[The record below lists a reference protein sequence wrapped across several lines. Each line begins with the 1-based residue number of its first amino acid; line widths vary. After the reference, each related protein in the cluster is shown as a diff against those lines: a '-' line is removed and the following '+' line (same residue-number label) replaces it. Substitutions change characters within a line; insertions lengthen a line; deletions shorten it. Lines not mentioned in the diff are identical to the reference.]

1 MKKKVRIYKAP
12 DGKGKFVNKT
22 AKFLRKAQEGGQQD
36 QQAQISDYV
45 YKTLANTD
53 ELDME
58 MMKDSLIGEL
68 VAAKIPMDQA
78 EQMVE
83 NIAANFES
91 QEPVQEQEEETDV
104 YDEGLA
110 ELERQQQE
118 AEEERLAGLSED
130 YGYYDDTAADGEDEE
145 DEEDYDDEEEA
156 AYMQQGGDIIPEDN
170 AVSFTGY
177 DPYEYNQDKQNSY
190 KQGGITKRKYI
201 GQVMKLLKKQAGG
214 EEEKPSAGFDPTDT
228 MDNKKK
234 NKKDSFVAA
243 LANSAQEAKMKEQA
257 EAMWEQQQQQMMQQ
271 QAPMQQ
277 QQFAQ
282 KGAEVEEIFSKNPP
296 RVGETNSEY
305 LRRVT
310 GNPGFFNNTD
320 KWDGT
325 KWVGKF
331 SDRKYDLSE
340 LPEDDSPEDLLT
352 SSGDVGILP
361 GQSDIVGLPRRGEPG
376 YQEPR
381 SGTPP
386 YIGSSP
392 NIYGSN
398 PSVSPR
404 QMRRMIPRGF
414 GRNQMRSFAGMV
426 PQGGFFPMG
435 MNIMT
440 YPMQMPEQKPI
451 HVQGTMPG
459 MKLDV
464 RKSHW
469 LTGRPSQYSIEFG
482 GDFAIP
488 GFNMMPGKGY
498 GYKSSGRKTIEGV
511 SRIVNKAADPGKS
524 NKVELNN
531 NPDPEKKNSADAV
544 VADQSNVVKDKEGN
558 PITSNASNMMWN
570 SSGTNMP
577 TAENLEAKSSS
588 TTPDNSNKKVIGDNS
603 KLPPKPEAKKVN
615 TVTKS
620 KQPGQNKP
628 AASSAKVTNKG
639 KATVTAKPKTKLNF
653 SNVTEPKSAPAK
665 TSEFSMIP
673 DWMQEAIR
681 NNQAKDAANYK
692 ILNDFMNYRSPLLD
706 QQSGG
711 FVDSSNPDLYKF
723 VYGGDD
729 VITQQDMN
737 YSDSRNT
744 GSPFFAYGGHIKYQ
758 DKGEVKEDDYDK
770 YLREKAEQEALDE
783 YNAFMNRGE
792 GDKNKMVK
800 YKANTNDAI
809 YNKILGQSRKK
820 YNIADPN
827 EKPKVEEKKT
837 ETKQKQEE
845 SDYQGSTYNPYG
857 GYGGGGYRPNAF
869 GRYFPANTVR
879 RVGTWTQQQGMPY
892 DPRTGAGYFGGFGPG
907 TQLSKIDVRKSGWLS
922 GRPKKYTMY
931 FNNAEMDPTKPQFSI
946 NTGAGASSS
955 DTGSTSQ
962 SAGNKKAT
970 NAKEFFGYSDAE
982 WDKMSA
988 REKRQEKRNMK
999 SQEWVDSLPDP
1010 EAKDNEF
1017 EGDIGTALTPS
1028 GPSAEDIAARDAA
1041 TEANKGVI
1049 RNFSEVEGVQDD
1061 PFGIGMGGPSEEPS
1075 DFEESTQTYDS
1086 PEAANEYVQGEW
1098 GDIMTDVSEVLGP
1111 ESQQEFDQFLATN
1124 PSKGQIDAKIED
1136 FMRQRNQ
1143 VIGKDAEALERD
1155 ALTADAEEEMMN
1167 QEAMR
1172 RNPMFMGSSGA
1183 PAANPNFGATPEIA
1197 TGQDYQLSDREKAD
1211 MDYFMQNRRS
1221 APVDFQPRSGRLTE
1235 SNIFS
1240 NRDQVIP
1247 NTRKPSEDLANLAY
1261 TDSLP
1266 ALPASPLETA
1276 NYEDML
1282 LNNFPQ
1288 YTDAFEGAASNDE
1301 QYLPGTMDG
1310 MSEGSVRNREIA
1322 AKQKYN
1328 QQQAAIRQQQL
1339 LQQQQQQQAASGSK
1353 SGSGKSSNAA
1363 LKEKA
1368 LNSNRQAKQSGDWR
1382 DTWDIKGVINK
1393 NKNQLETLKDSP
1405 IGQKTLFAID
1415 SRWENMSEKQRKA
1428 YGSFD
1433 KYLKTEGYD
1442 KFYNTMQ
1449 GKISQIAKTKKKKKQ
1464 FGGALSRFLYGDEVT
1479 KTSTGKDSPVV
1490 YTNNP
1495 TLEGLRDVDLVGSD
1509 DSAITTLQPSSFWS
1523 DQQSFNKPTMDFQT
1537 GCTEEEKKDPK
1548 SACYDMEKYGMKVQ
1562 EDALGSAR
1570 ETTEKKYAPKAG
1582 QFAVDFKNKNAYE
1595 VDAQGMLL
1603 SGNALA
1609 RGLFG
1614 ALDRRSSRK
1623 QNKDFYDRFTSDNLY
1638 ASDPSRDRGDYE
1650 TNSGL
1655 KGDMGS
1661 IWTSRSKQLGGFMQS
1676 GGFAEGDVIDMTP
1689 EELEEFLANGGEVE
1703 IIS

>member
-53 ELDME
+53 ELDID

-91 QEPVQEQEEETDV
+91 QEPVQEQEEETDT

-110 ELERQQQE
+110 ELERQEQE
-118 AEEERLAGLSED
+118 AEEERQAGLADD

-145 DEEDYDDEEEA
+145 DEDDDDIPEE

-214 EEEKPSAGFDPTDT
+214 EEEKPSAGFDPMDT

-234 NKKDSFVAA
+234 NKKDEFVAA
-243 LANSAQEAKMKEQA
+243 LANSAQEAKMKEKA

-271 QAPMQQ
+271 QAPMQPPMEQ
-277 QQFAQ
+277 VPMAQ
-282 KGAEVEEIFSKNPP
+282 
-296 RVGETNSEY
+296 
-305 LRRVT
+305 
-310 GNPGFFNNTD
+310 
-320 KWDGT
+320 
-325 KWVGKF
+325 
-331 SDRKYDLSE
+331 
-340 LPEDDSPEDLLT
+340 
-352 SSGDVGILP
+352 
-361 GQSDIVGLPRRGEPG
+361 RGM
-376 YQEPR
+376 
-381 SGTPP
+381 
-386 YIGSSP
+386 
-392 NIYGSN
+392 
-398 PSVSPR
+398 SVR
-404 QMRRMIPRGF
+404 QMRRMMPRGF
-414 GRNQMRSFAGMV
+414 GRNQMQSFAGMV

-440 YPMQMPEQKPI
+440 YPQMQMPEQKPI
-451 HVQGTMPG
+451 HVQGTLPG

-469 LTGRPSQYSIEFG
+469 LTGRPSQYSVEFG

-498 GYKSSGRKTIEGV
+498 GTKSTNRKTIEGV
-511 SRIVNKAADPGKS
+511 SRIVNKKADPGKS
-524 NKVELNN
+524 NTTALNN
-531 NPDPEKKNSADAV
+531 NPEYDKDGNGVPDNVQSNIIPSTPGTASAYDRNANNMLDVTEVKTNLPAVNNNPNKDAV
-544 VADQSNVVKDKEGN
+544 
-558 PITSNASNMMWN
+558 
-570 SSGTNMP
+570 GTGAKVP
-577 TAENLEAKSSS
+577 TKTATAK
-588 TTPDNSNKKVIGDNS
+588 TTT
-603 KLPPKPEAKKVN
+603 A
-615 TVTKS
+615 TKS
-620 KQPGQNKP
+620 KQAGQSKP
-628 AASSAKVTNKG
+628 AASAKVTNKG
-639 KATVTAKPKTKLNF
+639 KATVTSSDLINKQKKSGWSNSVTGSGTQSSSYDIIPQWLKDSLN
-653 SNVTEPKSAPAK
+653 APA
-665 TSEFSMIP
+665 TTQPQPSSSSSMYE
-673 DWMQEAIR
+673 DAINWVR
-681 NNQAKDAANYK
+681 SNTGASGSF
-692 ILNDFMNYRSPLLD
+692 NDTWGSLFGYQD
-706 QQSGG
+706 GG

-758 DKGEVKEDDYDK
+758 DKGEVKDWDK
-770 YLREKAEQEALDE
+770 D
-783 YNAFMNRGE
+783 
-792 GDKNKMVK
+792 GDGVPDNLQTKR
-800 YKANTNDAI
+800 I
-809 YNKILGQSRKK
+809 
-820 YNIADPN
+820 
-827 EKPKVEEKKT
+827 VEEKKEEGKKEEKKEEAKKPEFQAIT
-837 ETKQKQEE
+837 SKEDYDKRLADEKKKWQDDYTKQNQS
-845 SDYQGSTYNPYG
+845 SDGGGGGYDPYG
-857 GYGGGGYRPNAF
+857 GYVRGGYRPNAF

-879 RVGTWTQQQGMPY
+879 RVGTWSQQQGMPY

-946 NTGAGASSS
+946 NEGTGASSS
-955 DTGSTSQ
+955 DPGSTSQ
-962 SAGNKKAT
+962 SAGDKKAT
-970 NAKEFFGYSDAE
+970 NAKDFFGYSDTE

-1028 GPSAEDIAARDAA
+1028 GPSAEEIKARDAA
-1041 TEANKGVI
+1041 TEANKGVV

-1211 MDYFMQNRRS
+1211 MDYIMQNRRS
-1221 APVDFQPRSGRLTE
+1221 APIDFQPRSGRLTE

-1247 NTRKPSEDLANLAY
+1247 NTRRPSEDLANLAY

-1282 LNNFPQ
+1282 ISGFPQ

-1322 AKQKYN
+1322 AKQKYD

-1339 LQQQQQQQAASGSK
+1339 LQQQQQQRAA

-1368 LNSNRQAKQSGDWR
+1368 FNSNRQAKQSGDWR
-1382 DTWDIKGVINK
+1382 DTWDIKGVISK

-1449 GKISQIAKTKKKKKQ
+1449 GKVSQIAKAKKKKKQ
-1464 FGGALSRFLYGDEVT
+1464 FGGILSRFDYGDEVT

-1495 TLEGLRDVDLVGSD
+1495 ALEGLRDVDLVSSD

-1523 DQQSFNKPTMDFQT
+1523 DQQSFNQPTMDFQT

-1548 SACYDMEKYGMKVQ
+1548 SSCYDMEKYGMKVQ

-1570 ETTEKKYAPKAG
+1570 ETTEKRYAPKAG
-1582 QFAVDFKNKNAYE
+1582 EFAIDFKNKDTYE

-1609 RGLFG
+1609 RGLF
-1614 ALDRRSSRK
+1614 DRLEKRGQRR
-1623 QNKDFYDRFTSDNLY
+1623 QNKDFYDRFTADNLY
-1638 ASDPSRDRGDYE
+1638 ASDPSRDRGDYD
-1650 TNSGL
+1650 TNTGL
-1655 KGDMGS
+1655 YRPNEQGQ
-1661 IWTSRSKQLGGFMQS
+1661 IWNSRSKQLGGFMQQ
-1676 GGFAEGDVIDMTP
+1676 GGFAEGDIVDMTP
-1689 EELEEFLANGGEVE
+1689 EEIEEFIANGGEIE